1 MADLLS
7 AMREFRYLDEK
18 RLLGALAPAE
28 QQRWEELRAMVAPH
42 AEAPTVVAP
51 APEPSPTPIPTA
63 FESEPPTVVSQPT
76 TEFPSQPITEVEPPF
91 VDAELTEDAGPG
103 SEDSQ
108 ATAVS
113 AFDRSPIPQPPAG
126 VQPMLLEIERP
137 SSDFEATAVA
147 QTEYSLPTD
156 VEPTAVG
163 PLPLTT
169 PTPSAGQDVEAMLEG
184 IQAVAEPHGGD
195 IEARAATEPGASP
208 QVVAMPPPSS
218 AVDHTAVIPP
228 SATPW
233 RAFSTPAISS
243 REEDAAEAEF
253 FKNFGSHP
261 AVSEV
266 EQAPQAPL
274 PELPQGDTDPEAT
287 ALPKPKAVLQS
298 DAPVLAPER
307 SPLQPPDAVVAQYS
321 PGEQRV
327 VVHTLEGLQTRGFLA
342 ETDLGRHAILLRKQ
356 DGSEQWF
363 NIEELKA
370 VFFLLAP
377 EQQPSPAQG
386 QRVTVRLRDGRT
398 LLGTA
403 VDPGQSAVGFYLFP
417 EEGNAR
423 IDRIFLYLQAIKDIT
438 PA

>member
-28 QQRWEELRAMVAPH
+28 QQRWEELRAIVAPH

-51 APEPSPTPIPTA
+51 APEVAPIVIAPETPTA
-63 FESEPPTVVSQPT
+63 FDPEPT
-76 TEFPSQPITEVEPPF
+76 TAAGQPITEVEPPF
-91 VDAELTEDAGPG
+91 VDAELTEDAGQ
-103 SEDSQ
+103 DSQ

-113 AFDRSPIPQPPAG
+113 AFDRAPIPQPPAG
-126 VQPMLLEIERP
+126 MQPMLLDVERP
-137 SSDFEATAVA
+137 PTDFEPTAVA
-147 QTEYSLPTD
+147 QTEYALPTD

-169 PTPSAGQDVEAMLEG
+169 PAPSAGNDVEAMLEG
-184 IQAVAEPHGGD
+184 I
-195 IEARAATEPGASP
+195 EAQYVPDSRAATEPGASP
-208 QVVAMPPPSS
+208 QVVAMPAPSS
-218 AVDHTAVIPP
+218 ATDHTAVIPP

-233 RAFSTPAISS
+233 RAFSAPAISS

-261 AVSEV
+261 AVAEV
-266 EQAPQAPL
+266 PPTPDSPSSDDAPQARL
-274 PELPQGDTDPEAT
+274 PELPQGDNDPEAT
-287 ALPKPKAVLQS
+287 AWPKPKAVLQS
-298 DAPVLAPER
+298 DAPVIAPER

-356 DGSEQWF
+356 DDSEQWF

-377 EQQPSPAQG
+377 DQQPSPAQG